1 MQYCFWTLPLP
12 QTCLRRAR
20 QGMRALVLCRFYA
33 LVWGAIL
40 VCASLLPT
48 FRHFR
53 EQLSALILLVQSI
66 ARSSEKSQICPSRRI
81 TLQDDSHA
89 TVQSH
94 GIDALKCCAC
104 SQGF

>member
-20 QGMRALVLCRFYA
+20 QGMRASVMCRFYA

-53 EQLSALILLVQSI
+53 EQLLALTLLVQSI
-66 ARSSEKSQICPSRRI
+66 ARSSERLQFSQVEGLPCRTIVMEQYNFIVLMR
-81 TLQDDSHA
+81 
-89 TVQSH
+89 
-94 GIDALKCCAC
+94 
-104 SQGF
+104 